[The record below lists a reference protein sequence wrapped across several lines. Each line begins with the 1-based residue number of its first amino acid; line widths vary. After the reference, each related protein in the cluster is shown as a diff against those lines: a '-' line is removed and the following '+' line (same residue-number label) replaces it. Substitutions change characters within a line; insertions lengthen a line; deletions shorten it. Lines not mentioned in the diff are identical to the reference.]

1 MAMEKE
7 RRIITSEDIAREL
20 YNPER
25 TEMLEASPP
34 TLEGVRPPDAE
45 KERKMTLQEWKARG
59 LATAPL
65 PKEYTP
71 GLSQEGLRTIVAEVR
86 SEHPGVFE

>member
-25 TEMLEASPP
+25 MEMLEASPL
-34 TLEGVRPPDAE
+34 TLEGVWPPDE
-45 KERKMTLQEWKARG
+45 KEERRM
-59 LATAPL
+59 
-65 PKEYTP
+65 
-71 GLSQEGLRTIVAEVR
+71 S
-86 SEHPGVFE
+86 

>member
-25 TEMLEASPP
+25 TEMLEARPP
-34 TLEGVRPPDAE
+34 TLEGV
-45 KERKMTLQEWKARG
+45 
-59 LATAPL
+59 
-65 PKEYTP
+65 
-71 GLSQEGLRTIVAEVR
+71 
-86 SEHPGVFE
+86 